1 MAFNTSSSGKQIV
14 EYSPNDTYKA
24 LVSALNKDFHFTVK
38 DTNSISRTILV
49 KAGISWKSW
58 GENLFITVSPVTNG
72 IAEISITSTSE
83 YGWIDWGKNQENI
96 NNVLK
101 ILSYELT
108 SYKKVKPGNTVSA
121 EDIPAQIK
129 KLSDLKDAGILTDE
143 EFQKKKEQLLAK
155 I

>member
-1 MAFNTSSSGKQIV
+1 MAFNTNSSGKQIV

-58 GENLFITVSPVTNG
+58 GENLFITVSPVTTG
-72 IAEISITSTSE
+72 MAEISITSTSE

-108 SYKKVKPGNTVSA
+108 SYKKVNPGNTVSA

>member
-1 MAFNTSSSGKQIV
+1 M
-14 EYSPNDTYKA
+14 
-24 LVSALNKDFHFTVK
+24 
-38 DTNSISRTILV
+38 
-49 KAGISWKSW
+49 
-58 GENLFITVSPVTNG
+58 
-72 IAEISITSTSE
+72 AEISITSTSE